1 MRAIGLIETKGLLA
15 AIEAA
20 DTMVKSADVNIVE
33 KTYIGG
39 GLVTIV
45 ITGDVSA
52 VKAAVEAAVA
62 AVNKLD
68 KELLVSE
75 HVIARPHEDIA
86 TIMGPDKSPEAIEK
100 QSTNIEIDNVEPTE
114 TISTIEIEEVIE
126 TTENVE
132 DTITEDNI
140 EEIETVESE
149 IKVEDVNQIQNFNLE
164 NLQKENID
172 NLVNQKGLDQT
183 IEILSRLKVVKLRT
197 LAREYKDFMIKGRAI
212 SKAGKKMLITKFR
225 AYYEKN

>member
-1 MRAIGLIETKGLLA
+1 
-15 AIEAA
+15 
-20 DTMVKSADVNIVE
+20 MVKSADVNIVE

-100 QSTNIEIDNVEPTE
+100 QSTNIEIDNVETTETTETTE
-114 TISTIEIEEVIE
+114 TIITIETEEVIE

-149 IKVEDVNQIQNFNLE
+149 INVEDANQIQNFNLE